1 MLGNIEISRSL
12 MGKDAEAMR
21 KAKEGVN
28 LQTYS
33 HGHCGMF
40 SSLQVSG
47 PHGTSC

>member
-1 MLGNIEISRSL
+1 
-12 MGKDAEAMR
+12 MGKDAEARR

-33 HGHCGMF
+33 HGHCGMS